1 MRGLMSNFSFLTGFT
16 KKNKIN
22 KRKTQRK
29 MSKDTSLN
37 CSPAVQGKTAAT
49 DTCFT
54 PNILTKIKSEYNHF
68 HRANPIRE
76 TEPKKIITEL
86 QTRLSKCGKEDCWLS
101 QIKDEKLRDRIK
113 EYVFAPKRPKE
124 WDYNPNEWLSNYDI
138 FNVLTQ
144 YEDKYPH
151 FEFIGPSFIDFDSPT
166 STSNATCVTSE
177 LCHFSLKHHLT
188 KKHRKIA
195 IVFNLDKHTGPGTHW
210 VSMFIDI
217 HARFIFY
224 FDSAGSKIPKEIM
237 SLVKRI
243 QKQGLE
249 LSRRFKFI
257 ENYPMTHQHSNTEC
271 GMYSLFF
278 IITMLLE
285 NPDVSENQIKR
296 SELTKRRGQKPG
308 SPDIMGNQ
316 VKQSGLTKRRGRAGG
331 PGSPAFDRLRFFRK
345 QRIPD
350 KFVENLRS
358 KYFNK

>member
-1 MRGLMSNFSFLTGFT
+1 MS
-16 KKNKIN
+16 
-22 KRKTQRK
+22 
-29 MSKDTSLN
+29 
-37 CSPAVQGKTAAT
+37 
-49 DTCFT
+49 
-54 PNILTKIKSEYNHF
+54 
-68 HRANPIRE
+68 
-76 TEPKKIITEL
+76 
-86 QTRLSKCGKEDCWLS
+86 
-101 QIKDEKLRDRIK
+101 
-113 EYVFAPKRPKE
+113 
-124 WDYNPNEWLSNYDI
+124 
-138 FNVLTQ
+138 
-144 YEDKYPH
+144 
-151 FEFIGPSFIDFDSPT
+151 
-166 STSNATCVTSE
+166 
-177 LCHFSLKHHLT
+177 

-195 IVFNLDKHTGPGTHW
+195 IAFNLDKHTGPGTHW

-217 HARFIFY
+217 EARFIFY

-249 LSRRFKFI
+249 LSYRFKFI

-331 PGSPAFDRLRFFRK
+331 PGSPAFGANLTSKVAPPPEKFDRLRFFRK